1 MIIIPEAKSNCH
13 LKMLWRKMDSNILEQ
28 ISSLKVDVRSM
39 KDEFLNMK
47 DVIIK
52 RLQEE
57 NALLR
62 SRCSKLEDKVVSLES
77 SVNQVEQYG
86 RRNNIVISGIPDDV
100 ADDDLEDAVTSIM
113 EDVDVIVQNGDIE
126 ACHRIGK
133 SDQKTSS
140 KKTIVRFINRKY
152 CKKALVNRKK
162 LININSEM
170 KYNFSRNN
178 KIFIN
183 ENLTR
188 ANESIAFC
196 GRKLKRNS
204 KIHSCFTRDGI
215 VFIKKTEKS
224 KAFKV
229 HHMNDFMMLFRGLIF
244 SMMMGLRS
252 TMMLHPMLVVNPH
265 VHLSN

>member
-1 MIIIPEAKSNCH
+1 
-13 LKMLWRKMDSNILEQ
+13 ML
-28 ISSLKVDVRSM
+28 
-39 KDEFLNMK
+39 K

-52 RLQEE
+52 CLQDE
-57 NALLR
+57 NTLLIR

-100 ADDDLEDAVTSIM
+100 ADDLEDAVTSIM

-126 ACHRIGK
+126 VCHRIGK

-188 ANESIAFC
+188 ENESIAFC

-215 VFIKKTEKS
+215 VFINKTEKS

-229 HHMNDFMMLFRGLIF
+229 HHMNALYDAFPEFDFFDDGSEFFLFFCFLIQIH
-244 SMMMGLRS
+244 SMQG
-252 TMMLHPMLVVNPH
+252 
-265 VHLSN
+265 

>member
-1 MIIIPEAKSNCH
+1 MSIIHDHNTRSKKH
-13 LKMLWRKMDSNILEQ
+13 LSFEDAMEKMESNILEQ

-47 DVIIK
+47 DVIFK
-52 RLQEE
+52 RLQDE

-100 ADDDLEDAVTSIM
+100 ADDHLEDAVTSIM
-113 EDVDVIVQNGDIE
+113 EDIDVIVQNDDTE
-126 ACHRIGK
+126 ACHRIEK
-133 SDQKTSS
+133 SDQKSSS
-140 KKTIVRFINRKY
+140 KKTIVINHCYNHKY
-152 CKKALVNRKK
+152 CKKALVNRKN
-162 LININSEM
+162 LININREM

-183 ENLTR
+183 KNLTH

-215 VFIKKTEKS
+215 DFIKKTEKL
-224 KAFKV
+224 KAFNV
-229 HHMNDFMMLFRGLIF
+229 HQC
-244 SMMMGLRS
+244 
-252 TMMLHPMLVVNPH
+252 
-265 VHLSN
+265 